1 MLCIGHKKA
10 LEYNLDMQQALTIK
24 QQHVLDLLEAYMLK
38 HKEPPTL
45 EELKASLKLKS
56 LRTVTQYLESLE
68 EKGYISRRKH
78 ARRNIELR
86 NVDADG
92 MPNQTVSVPV
102 VANVGCDDLSLFAQ
116 EQYDEFLEVDKTI
129 ADGPYS
135 AQSSAAGGDTDGGI
149 VAVRAVGDSMEDA
162 GINSGD
168 YVLIRFTDEAENGDR
183 VAAIVGDM
191 VTVKRYERKNGVT
204 ILYPESKNPK
214 YRPIVLREDF
224 KIAGKVL
231 CVIPNPHAE
240 ITEVVYE

>member
-1 MLCIGHKKA
+1 
-10 LEYNLDMQQALTIK
+10 MQQALTVK
-24 QQHVLDLLEAYMLK
+24 QQHVLDTLEAYMLK

-45 EELKASLKLKS
+45 DELRKDLKLKS

-116 EQYDEFLEVDKTI
+116 EQYDEFLEVDKII
-129 ADGPYS
+129 AEGPYRS
-135 AQSSAAGGDTDGGI
+135 EASPSRRGADMEGGI

-162 GINSGD
+162 GINQGD

-191 VTVKRYERKNGVT
+191 VTVKRYEKRNGVT

-231 CVIPNPHAE
+231 CVIPNPQAE

>member
-1 MLCIGHKKA
+1 MH
-10 LEYNLDMQQALTIK
+10 QALTVK
-24 QQHVLDLLEAYMLK
+24 QQHVLDTLEAYMLK

-45 EELKASLKLKS
+45 EELRTSLKLKS

-68 EKGYISRRKH
+68 DKGYITRRKH

-86 NVDADG
+86 NVDSDG

-129 ADGPYS
+129 AEGPYRGEP
-135 AQSSAAGGDTDGGI
+135 AGGGGGAGEDGSI

-162 GINSGD
+162 GINQGD
-168 YVLIRFTDEAENGDR
+168 YVLIRFTDEAQNGDR

-231 CVIPNPHAE
+231 CVIPSPHAE

>member
-1 MLCIGHKKA
+1 
-10 LEYNLDMQQALTIK
+10 MQHALTIK
-24 QQHVLDLLEAYMLK
+24 QQHVLDTLEAYMLK

-56 LRTVTQYLESLE
+56 LRTVTQYLEALE
-68 EKGYISRRKH
+68 EKGYIYRRKH

-86 NVDADG
+86 NADSDG
-92 MPNQTVSVPV
+92 MPNRTVSVPV

-129 ADGPYS
+129 ADGPYRGEEV
-135 AQSSAAGGDTDGGI
+135 APRGAGEEGGI
-149 VAVRAVGDSMEDA
+149 VAVRAVGDSMQDA
-162 GINSGD
+162 GINPGD
-168 YVLIRFTDEAENGDR
+168 YVLIRFTDEAQNGDR

-191 VTVKRYERKNGVT
+191 VTVKRYEKKNGVT